1 MAVVQAKLGQLNDIR
16 IQLGLSTKSMSDLKF
31 KTGKKQPG
39 KDKKSVLLKEM
50 ESSDSD
56 SSLIESDI
64 SEKDL
69 AKETNFHN
77 LSTIPIPNGEA
88 PDTEGQ
94 IFRGLSQLKS
104 VECSVF
110 KSKSKITKSHH
121 KPNHPPFN
129 PMFLGFQ
136 NVPLPQPVM
145 MYQPEY
151 VAADDPPPE
160 YSLPITSYSNAH
172 KPDSKHSV
180 TPVNR
185 QPTIVAK
192 PVVRDLQKEL
202 IQSNLIPSS
211 VNRSKRASK
220 KLAHD
225 IAASVS
231 KPVVAC
237 CVLKGAYGFFSNL
250 TDHLKKLKTPTGNT
264 IPLNVEFIKVK
275 SYENDAS
282 TGKVKISLTE
292 EELLGK
298 DLLIVEDI
306 VDTGA
311 TMVAL
316 IDMLKQYSPSS
327 IKVVSLLLK
336 KTSRSNDYVPDFV
349 GFSIPDL
356 FVVGYG
362 LDYNEIFR
370 DLQHI
375 AKIIISLQMRNI
387 ISSKEVNPIEGVDI
401 EVFPRLAPLKL
412 PKMNRTWNKF
422 NSQAK
427 TSDLLLGNTNH
438 KTNSKDVQEKSK
450 FVTEKTFPQQPDGT
464 LVIDMQLRE
473 RIRSAIR
480 PTRSIDSL
488 ILPMFRLRNM
498 VFTFNRYIT
507 IYMLVVALIQDLIY
521 IGEKAW
527 ESNCAI
533 VPPRLS
539 STVLLLWIFSILSSM
554 LQTGQKRSLL
564 HLIICWSVT
573 SAVYALSAI
582 SGYLGIVKCLGCQ
595 DGDYLI
601 VPLFY
606 FLCIC
611 PFGLFTAL
619 FLDCHMHHDY
629 SDFIQEDSGVKN
641 LIFTNLDLHRQL
653 RVAKVVPS
661 TESIVSPLT
670 KATQILVE
678 LQAESSEGEP
688 LWDGINQI
696 LQFLNHDKLFE
707 PDFLEQTGD
716 TEVTDYLQD
725 VLQTR
730 KNTISVPMKRLTTAI
745 TQKNHAPRSHTAS
758 KILTLLETS
767 SDPFFNVLDLEVTT
781 GGHALYYICC
791 AFFQEHD
798 FEETLGINEAI
809 FKSWII
815 KIENGYERNNSYH
828 NSTHAADVSHSMH
841 YFVTREKLR
850 EALTPEDF
858 LACLIAAA
866 GHDYMHPGYTNAFL
880 VATQNPL
887 ALRYNDSSVLEHFH
901 SASIAEIFLQPD
913 YDLLGPLTTEQRLY
927 IREMVISMILATDM
941 GSHFEWLGKFKNKLS
956 TNSINLENKND
967 KKMVLN
973 IAIKCSD
980 VNNLSKPLELSRM
993 WTQLIMDEFFKQG
1006 DQEKSR
1012 GLTVSMFM
1020 DRTTTDIPKCQ
1031 MGFIDYIVYPLYDA
1045 YSLFCPDVMG
1055 HLSNISQTKLYW
1067 KSITENQ
1074 LPVERVTIPVFSVFP
1089 LRQRSRANI
1098 PEEDEEAETTKTPL
1112 KLTIQ
1117 KRSFTQKPKEA
1128 SKSFNEKQSKAKS
1141 NLLLDDT
1148 TSKSFNEK
1156 QNKSKPNLLVED
1168 KAPSPQYSVR
1178 RRSVSH
1184 EAVN

>member
-1 MAVVQAKLGQLNDIR
+1 
-16 IQLGLSTKSMSDLKF
+16 
-31 KTGKKQPG
+31 
-39 KDKKSVLLKEM
+39 
-50 ESSDSD
+50 
-56 SSLIESDI
+56 
-64 SEKDL
+64 
-69 AKETNFHN
+69 
-77 LSTIPIPNGEA
+77 
-88 PDTEGQ
+88 
-94 IFRGLSQLKS
+94 
-104 VECSVF
+104 
-110 KSKSKITKSHH
+110 
-121 KPNHPPFN
+121 
-129 PMFLGFQ
+129 
-136 NVPLPQPVM
+136 
-145 MYQPEY
+145 
-151 VAADDPPPE
+151 
-160 YSLPITSYSNAH
+160 
-172 KPDSKHSV
+172 
-180 TPVNR
+180 
-185 QPTIVAK
+185 
-192 PVVRDLQKEL
+192 
-202 IQSNLIPSS
+202 
-211 VNRSKRASK
+211 
-220 KLAHD
+220 
-225 IAASVS
+225 
-231 KPVVAC
+231 
-237 CVLKGAYGFFSNL
+237 
-250 TDHLKKLKTPTGNT
+250 
-264 IPLNVEFIKVK
+264 
-275 SYENDAS
+275 
-282 TGKVKISLTE
+282 
-292 EELLGK
+292 
-298 DLLIVEDI
+298 
-306 VDTGA
+306 
-311 TMVAL
+311 
-316 IDMLKQYSPSS
+316 
-327 IKVVSLLLK
+327 
-336 KTSRSNDYVPDFV
+336 
-349 GFSIPDL
+349 
-356 FVVGYG
+356 
-362 LDYNEIFR
+362 
-370 DLQHI
+370 
-375 AKIIISLQMRNI
+375 MRNI

-488 ILPMFRLRNM
+488 ILPMVILSGYFFAIVEFSSLDFGTWFSHLIVILLFICWSLLLYRIS
-498 VFTFNRYIT
+498 FI
-507 IYMLVVALIQDLIY
+507 LVKKLGNPTVPLYTYLVSFIFIINQ
-521 IGEKAW
+521 
-527 ESNCAI
+527 

-611 PFGLFTAL
+611 PCGLFTAL

-1168 KAPSPQYSVR
+1168 KAPSPQSSVR